1 MAQPKLTSD
10 HSSWGFQNYQIE
22 RLMDHAALTS
32 AHPDNTLILAGPPR
46 WETTA
51 AQAVASESMLDTL
64 LPLGMVQNFQVGQN
78 IPVQPMMAVGSSRA
92 FYLTGKPQGSVAI
105 ARLFCSGRN
114 LLRALMTNSVRT
126 PNTIDPSLLDDRAA
140 YTPSSTFYANL
151 DSELFRVPLGLAC
164 YFYNKMHNA
173 LGAFYLELC
182 QIQSWSIGFG
192 AGQNM
197 ILENVTLLFDRL
209 LPIGNDGVGPGETG
223 AHPQQASLLRT
234 TGVAT
239 TNGMDPTDAEKM

>member
-1 MAQPKLTSD
+1 MPQPIRTAD
-10 HSSWGFQNYQIE
+10 HSTWGFQNYQIE

-46 WETTA
+46 WETTDGDA
-51 AQAVASESMLDTL
+51 GASMTMLDKL

-78 IPVQPMMAVGSSRA
+78 IPVQPMMAIGSGRA

-114 LLRALMTNSVRT
+114 LLRALMTNARQ
-126 PNTIDPSLLDDRAA
+126 NGINPSTLDDRAA
-140 YTPSSTFYANL
+140 TSSTDTFYANM

-182 QIQSWSIGFG
+182 QIQSWSMGFG

-209 LPIGNDGVGPGETG
+209 WPIANDGVGPGMDG
-223 AHPQQASLLRT
+223 SHPQTSSLLAT
-234 TGVAT
+234 TGVST
-239 TNGMDPTDAEKM
+239 TNGMEVGDSDTM